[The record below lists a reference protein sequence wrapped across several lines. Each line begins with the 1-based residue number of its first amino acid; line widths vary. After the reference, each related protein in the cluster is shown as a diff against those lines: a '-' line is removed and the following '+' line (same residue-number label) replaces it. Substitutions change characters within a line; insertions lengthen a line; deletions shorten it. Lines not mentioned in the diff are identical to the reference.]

1 MSPYVALDLETP
13 VHALGEID
21 SRMAKMLSGFR
32 HGADCGTLNARAVEF
47 VAKAGREQHLRNC
60 VRWEVAEI
68 LKQQNG
74 FAGIFV
80 LTSHK
85 EPRLVQAL
93 TFWDSAKQAAENCWE
108 QSRAVRKLLSSLID
122 VRGKVHSY
130 EADLPESPE
139 TIIQTSHVRTC

>member
-13 VHALGEID
+13 VKAVSEID
-21 SRMAKMLSGFR
+21 SRMAKMLFDY
-32 HGADCGTLNARAVEF
+32 HDGAECGTLNARAVEF
-47 VAKAGREQHLRNC
+47 VAKPGREKHLRNC
-60 VRWEVAEI
+60 VRREVTEI

-108 QSRAVRKLLSSLID
+108 ESRAVRKLLSSLID

-130 EADLPESPE
+130 EAELPESPE
-139 TIIQTSHVRTC
+139 TIMQTPCVRTC